1 MSELTPLISNTPMT
15 KLIVGVVS
23 TVLTI
28 ALGWAGKE
36 LVKISESTTRTLE
49 DVELFQVQQQAIN
62 NRVDRISQRVDSL
75 FMSQLQKPGND
86 GTKEK
91 P

>member
-1 MSELTPLISNTPMT
+1 MSESTPLISNTPMT

-28 ALGWAGKE
+28 ALGWAGRE

-49 DVELFQVQQQAIN
+49 DIELFQVQQQAIN

>member
-15 KLIVGVVS
+15 KFIVGVIG

-28 ALGWAGKE
+28 ALGWGVKE

-49 DVELFQVQQQAIN
+49 DVELFQMQQQVIN

-75 FMSQLQKPGND
+75 FMSQLQNSGTH

>member
-1 MSELTPLISNTPMT
+1 MPELTPLISNTPMT

-28 ALGWAGKE
+28 ALGWAGRE

-49 DVELFQVQQQAIN
+49 DVEMFQMQQQAIN